1 MRLLMHNQLIANRL
15 KLSEVTRVRHIDH
28 FDDSLVEF
36 EESIIARRRAVK
48 SFKRHATAVVFRA
61 N

>member
-1 MRLLMHNQLIANRL
+1 MRLLMQNQLIAHRL
-15 KLSEVTRVRHIDH
+15 KLSEMTRVRHIDH

-36 EESIIARRRAVK
+36 EESIIARRRPVK
-48 SFKRHATAVVFRA
+48 SFKRHATAMVFRA